1 MCGIAGIY
9 RSPNYSKPTAD
20 AGDVLGRMLGSIVH
34 RGPDDEGRLHDRE
47 LHFGMRRLS
56 IIDLAEG
63 HQPIFEESGRYAV
76 VFNGEIYNYREL
88 RTDLIAK
95 GHQFKT
101 NSDTE
106 VIVHLFEDHREGCL
120 EYLRGMFGI
129 AIWDNQRRELFIAR
143 DRLGVKPLYYTDVDG
158 GFLFASEIK
167 ALLQHPDVH
176 ARPNLD
182 GISDY
187 LSLKYTPAPRTM
199 FEGIQSLPPGHY
211 MWVGQQGVRIHRY
224 WDLPFATEEEAD
236 ARGISDQEYE
246 ERLLS
251 LLKESVRL
259 RLRSDVPFGAFLSGG
274 LDSSTIVAL
283 MAQELSAPVNTFSVG
298 FGGEG
303 EPDELPYAQA
313 VADHFGCN
321 HFTLKITAD
330 DFLHHADTVLWHLD
344 QPIADQA
351 TVATFMVAKLAR
363 EHVKM
368 VLTGEGGDELFAGY
382 ARYEGERW
390 SPYSKWIPHWAGSA
404 IRTISNQLPGLRRA
418 KIAVSALTR
427 GNEAERFSNWFP
439 MFADEAK
446 IQLLNSNHEN
456 IQHGAASVFAETLSR
471 CKSRDPL
478 SRMLYAD
485 SKMWLPDYLLL
496 RGDKLTMA
504 HSLEAR
510 VPLLDHKLTEFAAR
524 LPSRLKL
531 AGKKRKILLR
541 NVAAK
546 LLPSQIIDR
555 PKQGFPIPIERWLQK
570 EAKPLMLD
578 LLSSDSLRK
587 RGLFNVPF
595 VETLIKQH
603 VSGFADNSIGLWGL
617 MSLEMWLR
625 RFIDVKHQVTQ
636 QPHREVKKVTS

>member
-1 MCGIAGIY
+1 M
-9 RSPNYSKPTAD
+9 D
-20 AGDVLGRMLGSIVH
+20 DVLGRMLGSIVH
-34 RGPDDEGRLHDRE
+34 RGPDDEGRLQDRE

-63 HQPIFEESGRYAV
+63 HQPIFDESRRYAV

-88 RTDLIAK
+88 RSELIAK
-95 GHQFKT
+95 GHQFRT

-106 VIVHLFEDHREGCL
+106 VIVHLFEDHREKCL
-120 EYLRGMFGI
+120 DHLRGMFGI

-143 DRLGVKPLYYTDVDG
+143 DRLGVKPLYYAQTKNDFVFG
-158 GFLFASEIK
+158 SEIK
-167 ALLQHPDVH
+167 AILQHPEVP
-176 ARPNLD
+176 ARADLA

-187 LSLKYTPAPRTM
+187 LSLKYSPAPKTM
-199 FEGIQSLPPGHY
+199 FENISSLPPGHF
-211 MWVGQQGVRIHRY
+211 MLVNENGIKIQQY
-224 WDLPFATEEEAD
+224 WDLPFAHESDITD
-236 ARGISDQEYE
+236 NKFSDQEYE
-246 ERLLS
+246 ERLLA

-283 MAQELSAPVNTFSVG
+283 MVQELSTPVNTFSVG

-313 VADHFGCN
+313 VADHFGCQ
-321 HFTLKITAD
+321 HHTLRITAD
-330 DFLHHADTVLWHLD
+330 DFLNYAQTVLWHLD

-390 SPYSKWIPHWAGSA
+390 SPYTTWMPRFVGAS
-404 IRTISNQLPGLRRA
+404 IRSISNRMPGLRRA

-427 GNEAERFSNWFP
+427 RDEADRFANWFP
-439 MFADEAK
+439 MFSDDAKEQLIRSHHADMK
-446 IQLLNSNHEN
+446 Q
-456 IQHGAASVFAETLSR
+456 GAGPLFAATLSH
-471 CKSRDPL
+471 CKAREPL

-510 VPLLDHKLTEFAAR
+510 VPLLDHKLAEFAAS

-531 AGKKRKILLR
+531 AGKKRKVLLR

-546 LLPSQIIDR
+546 LLPRQIIDR
-555 PKQGFPIPIERWLQK
+555 PKQGFPIPIEKWLQQ

-578 LLSSDSLRK
+578 LLNHESIQK
-587 RGLFNVPF
+587 RGLFNYGF
-595 VETLIKQH
+595 VSRLIEQH
-603 VSGFADNSIGLWGL
+603 ISGFADHSIALWGL
-617 MSLEMWLR
+617 MSLEMWFR
-625 RFIDVKHQVTQ
+625 KFIDS
-636 QPHREVKKVTS
+636 PHPLPNSNANRLEGVVR

>member
-1 MCGIAGIY
+1 MT
-9 RSPNYSKPTAD
+9 SPHLD
-20 AGDVLGRMLGSIVH
+20 DVLGRMLGSIVH
-34 RGPDDEGRLHDRE
+34 RGPDDEGRLADRE
-47 LHFGMRRLS
+47 MHFGMRRLS
-56 IIDLAEG
+56 IIDLADG
-63 HQPIFEESGRYAV
+63 HQPIFDESGRYAV

-88 RTDLIAK
+88 RADLLAK
-95 GHQFKT
+95 GHHFKT

-106 VIVHLFEDHREGCL
+106 VIIHLFEDHREGCL
-120 EYLRGMFGI
+120 EFLRGMFGI

-143 DRLGVKPLYYTDVDG
+143 DRLGVKPLYYTEANGD
-158 GFLFASEIK
+158 FLFASEIK
-167 ALLQHPDVH
+167 ALLQHPEVQP
-176 ARPNLD
+176 RPNLA

-199 FEGIQSLPPGHY
+199 FEGIHSLPPGHY
-211 MWVGQQGVRIHRY
+211 MWVGKSGTHIHQY
-224 WDLPFATEEEAD
+224 WDLPFATEAD
-236 ARGISDQEYE
+236 IQPANISDQEYE
-246 ERLLS
+246 EQLLG

-283 MAQELSAPVNTFSVG
+283 MAQQLSTPVNTFSVG

-330 DFLHHADTVLWHLD
+330 DFLRYADTVLWHLD

-390 SPYSKWIPHWAGSA
+390 SPYTRWLPAWAGSSL
-404 IRTISNQLPGLRRA
+404 RSVSNRLPGLRRQ

-427 GNEAERFSNWFP
+427 GNEAERFANWFP

-446 IQLLNSNHEN
+446 SELLTTAHAS
-456 IQHGAASVFAETLSR
+456 IKQGAALAFAATLSR
-471 CKSRDPL
+471 CQSHDPL

-510 VPLLDHKLTEFAAR
+510 VPLLDHKLTEFASR

-531 AGKKRKILLR
+531 SGKKRKVLLR

-546 LLPSQIIDR
+546 LLPAQIIDR

-578 LLSSDSLRK
+578 LLSPDSIRNRK
-587 RGLFNVPF
+587 LFNVNF
-595 VETLIKQH
+595 VEALMKQH
-603 VSGFADNSIGLWGL
+603 LSGFADHSIGLWGL
-617 MSLEMWLR
+617 MSLEMWFR
-625 RFIDVKHQVTQ
+625 RFMDSRDYVTQ
-636 QPHREVKKVTS
+636 HAQRDVMRVTT

>member
-1 MCGIAGIY
+1 M
-9 RSPNYSKPTAD
+9 D
-20 AGDVLGRMLGSIVH
+20 EVLGLMLGSIVH
-34 RGPDDEGRLHDRE
+34 RGPDDEGRLQDRE

-63 HQPIFEESGRYAV
+63 HQPIFDESGRYAV

-95 GHQFKT
+95 GHQFRT

-106 VIVHLFEDHREGCL
+106 VIVHLFEDHREKCL
-120 EYLRGMFGI
+120 DYLRGMFGI

-143 DRLGVKPLYYTDVDG
+143 DRLGVKPLYYTETHSDFVFG
-158 GFLFASEIK
+158 SEIK
-167 ALLQHPDVH
+167 AILQHPEVES
-176 ARPNLD
+176 RPDLA

-187 LSLKYTPAPRTM
+187 LSLKYTPAPKTM
-199 FEGIQSLPPGHY
+199 FANIHSLPPGHY
-211 MWVGQQGVRIHRY
+211 MVINEKGVQIQRY
-224 WDLPFATEEEAD
+224 WDLPFAQESDVAENN
-236 ARGISDQEYE
+236 ISDQEYE
-246 ERLLS
+246 ERLLT

-283 MAQELSAPVNTFSVG
+283 MAQELSTPVNTFSVG

-313 VADHFGCN
+313 VADHFGCR
-321 HFTLKITAD
+321 HHTLRITAD
-330 DFLHHADTVLWHLD
+330 DFLNHAETVLWHLD

-390 SPYSKWIPHWAGSA
+390 SPYTTWMPSFIGSTV
-404 IRTISNQLPGLRRA
+404 RSLSQRLPGLRRA

-427 GNEAERFSNWFP
+427 RNEAERFANWFP
-439 MFADEAK
+439 MFTDDAKEQLIVAQHADIK
-446 IQLLNSNHEN
+446 R
-456 IQHGAASVFAETLSR
+456 GAGNVFTSMLSSCR
-471 CKSRDPL
+471 AREPL

-531 AGKKRKILLR
+531 AGKKRKVLLR
-541 NVAAK
+541 NVACK
-546 LLPSQIIDR
+546 LLPKQIIDR

-578 LLSSDSLRK
+578 LLNQASIQR
-587 RGLFNVPF
+587 RGLFQADYVARLMN
-595 VETLIKQH
+595 QH
-603 VSGFADNSIGLWGL
+603 ISGYADHSIALWGL
-617 MSLEMWLR
+617 MSLEMWFR
-625 RFIDVKHQVTQ
+625 KFIDSSPKLSSSDSKRMERVV
-636 QPHREVKKVTS
+636 P

>member
-9 RSPNYSKPTAD
+9 RSPNSNKTSPD
-20 AGDVLGRMLGSIVH
+20 AGDVLGRMLDAIVH
-34 RGPDDEGRLHDRE
+34 RGPDDEGRLQDRE

-63 HQPIFEESGRYAV
+63 QQPIFDESGRYAV

-88 RTDLIAK
+88 RADLIAK
-95 GHQFKT
+95 GHRFKT

-129 AIWDNQRRELFIAR
+129 AIWDNERRELFIAR
-143 DRLGVKPLYYTDVDG
+143 DRMGVKPLYYTESQGD
-158 GFLFASEIK
+158 FLFASEIK
-167 ALLQHPDVH
+167 ALLQHPEVS
-176 ARPNLD
+176 AQPNLE
-182 GISDY
+182 GISAY
-187 LSLKYTPAPRTM
+187 LSLKYTPAPHTM
-199 FEGIQSLPPGHY
+199 FAGIQSLPPGHF
-211 MWVGQQGVRIHRY
+211 MWVGRRGVKIQQY
-224 WDLPFATEEEAD
+224 WDLPFAMETKPTATK
-236 ARGISDQEYE
+236 ISDEEYE
-246 ERLLS
+246 ERLLT
-251 LLKESVRL
+251 LLRESVHL

-283 MAQELSAPVNTFSVG
+283 MAQELSTPVKTFSVG
-298 FGGEG
+298 FGDERD
-303 EPDELPYAQA
+303 PDELPYAQA
-313 VADHFGCN
+313 VADHFGCE
-321 HFTLKITAD
+321 HFTLKITSA
-330 DFLHHADTVLWHLD
+330 DFLQYADKVLWHLD

-382 ARYEGERW
+382 ARYQGERW
-390 SPYSKWIPHWAGSA
+390 STYSKWLPNWAGTS
-404 IRTISNQLPGLRRA
+404 IRSISNRLPGLRRA

-427 GNEAERFSNWFP
+427 SAEAERFANWFP

-446 IQLLNSNHEN
+446 HQLLTSAHAD
-456 IQHGAASVFAETLSR
+456 IKAGAASMFATTLKACRSQ
-471 CKSRDPL
+471 DPL

-510 VPLLDHKLTEFAAR
+510 VPLLDHKLVEFAAR

-531 AGKKRKILLR
+531 QGKKRKILLR

-546 LLPSQIIDR
+546 LLPRQIIDR

-578 LLSSDSLRK
+578 LLSTASLQQ
-587 RGLFNVPF
+587 RGLFNIKF
-595 VETLIKQH
+595 VDTLIKQH
-603 VSGFADNSIGLWGL
+603 VSGYADHSIGLWGL
-617 MSLEMWLR
+617 MSLEMWFR
-625 RFIDVKHQVTQ
+625 RFIDIKQTVDPSNHPPLSRVI
-636 QPHREVKKVTS
+636 R

>member
-9 RSPNYSKPTAD
+9 RSPSSNMTSPHLD
-20 AGDVLGRMLGSIVH
+20 DVLGRMLGSIVH
-34 RGPDDEGRLHDRE
+34 RGPDDEGRLADRE
-47 LHFGMRRLS
+47 MHFGMRRLS

-63 HQPIFEESGRYAV
+63 HQPIFDESGRYAV

-88 RTDLIAK
+88 RADLLAK
-95 GHQFKT
+95 GHHFKT

-106 VIVHLFEDHREGCL
+106 VIIHLFEDHREGCL
-120 EYLRGMFGI
+120 EFLRGMFGI

-143 DRLGVKPLYYTDVDG
+143 DRLGVKPLYYTEANGD
-158 GFLFASEIK
+158 FLFASEIK
-167 ALLQHPDVH
+167 ALLQHPEVQP
-176 ARPNLD
+176 RPNLA

-199 FEGIQSLPPGHY
+199 FEGIHSLPPGHY
-211 MWVGQQGVRIHRY
+211 MWVGKSGTHIHQY
-224 WDLPFATEEEAD
+224 WDLPFATEAD
-236 ARGISDQEYE
+236 IQPANISDQEYE
-246 ERLLS
+246 EQLLG

-283 MAQELSAPVNTFSVG
+283 MAQQLSTPVNTFSVG
-298 FGGEG
+298 FGGER

-330 DFLHHADTVLWHLD
+330 DFLRYAETVLWHLD

-390 SPYSKWIPHWAGSA
+390 SPYTRWLPSWAGSSV
-404 IRTISNQLPGLRRA
+404 RSVSNRLPGLRRQ

-427 GNEAERFSNWFP
+427 GNEAERFANWFP

-446 IQLLNSNHEN
+446 SELLTAAHAS
-456 IQHGAASVFAETLSR
+456 IKQGAAPAFAATLSR
-471 CKSRDPL
+471 CRSHDPL

-510 VPLLDHKLTEFAAR
+510 VPLLDHKLTEFASR

-531 AGKKRKILLR
+531 SGKKRKVLLR

-546 LLPSQIIDR
+546 LLPAQIIDR

-578 LLSSDSLRK
+578 LLSPDSIRNRK
-587 RGLFNVPF
+587 LFNVDF
-595 VETLIKQH
+595 VEALMKQH
-603 VSGFADNSIGLWGL
+603 LSGFADHSIGLWGL
-617 MSLEMWLR
+617 MSLEMWFR
-625 RFIDVKHQVTQ
+625 RFMDSKDYVTRH
-636 QPHREVKKVTS
+636 PHRDAIKVTT